1 MIKKKLKFSGYY
13 IKKSINE
20 YETQPFIFEYLTL
33 NLFLQAPF
41 LKLHQESNELTSALN
56 KIND

>member
-1 MIKKKLKFSGYY
+1 MNHIEPNFSGYY
-13 IKKSINE
+13 IKRSINA

-41 LKLHQESNELTSALN
+41 LKLQQASKELASALN
-56 KIND
+56 